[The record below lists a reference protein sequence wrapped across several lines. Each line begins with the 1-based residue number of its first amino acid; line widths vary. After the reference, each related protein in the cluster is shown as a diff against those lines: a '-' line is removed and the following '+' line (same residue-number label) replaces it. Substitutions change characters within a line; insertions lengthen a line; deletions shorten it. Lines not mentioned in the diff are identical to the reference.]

1 MASGENERAML
12 FTLVWGDVTKIGIAA
27 GAQPLTF
34 LGLCGLGDL
43 ILSATSPTSRNYS
56 GGIAI
61 AQGRA
66 PEGTVEGIH
75 ALCGLIER
83 ANALGIDVPVLQDMK
98 KKLKI

>member
-1 MASGENERAML
+1 ML
-12 FTLVWGDVTKIGIAA
+12 FTRVWGDIVKIGIAS
-27 GAQPLTF
+27 GAQAITF

-43 ILSATSPTSRNYS
+43 MLSATSPTSRNYS

-61 AQGRA
+61 ANGKR

-83 ANALGIDVPVLQDMK
+83 ANALGIEVPVLTDMK